1 MESRE
6 GGGLDDGGAGAGA
19 GADAARSDGD
29 GQPDGGDE

>member
-1 MESRE
+1 MEARG
-6 GGGLDDGGAGAGA
+6 GGGLDDGGGGAA